1 MGVENG
7 IYPPDLLSQT
17 LGAEIGAGINDPTTR
32 LCLDVD
38 RGTEPLIAW
47 ICGLAHVTIAAD
59 DGDSDRRGCS
69 EKGDAQRF
77 HVKVEVAFNCAPT

>member
-1 MGVENG
+1 
-7 IYPPDLLSQT
+7 
-17 LGAEIGAGINDPTTR
+17 
-32 LCLDVD
+32 
-38 RGTEPLIAW
+38 
-47 ICGLAHVTIAAD
+47 LAHVTIAAD